1 LLRRSWNEHG
11 ADQCSEDAFSELA
24 SAVREARV
32 KKAEIG
38 WELEDIEAAVLDAN
52 EPDSD
57 DESEQEDS
65 DDE

>member
-1 LLRRSWNEHG
+1 
-11 ADQCSEDAFSELA
+11 
-24 SAVREARV
+24 V
-32 KKAEIG
+32 KAAEIG
-38 WELEDIEAAVLDAN
+38 WELEDIEAAVLHAN